1 MVTQSLSQSVSEWLL
16 GSLLLSLY
24 IVSHNQDRNMGWH
37 HKFETEFG
45 WKPLNDWTLCL
56 MDSNCINRSVSFMVD
71 TDGMWT
77 QLNGCFKMSCLIQRH
92 FKVFTLNWTSEVTSV
107 TQSAQSLMLDLKLQL
122 KMTYSK
128 NRKWSKAEELLLI
141 LISYLSPLLINATLA
156 RSHNLHVVD
165 RIDKSRVLCHQF
177 IDQCSATNPSTKYY
191 LNKTDNRQTLWLNGG
206 IMTHQLQ

>member
-1 MVTQSLSQSVSEWLL
+1 MECEHNSIDVLKCHVWYKGTLKFLLWIEFELQSYWKSWMAQ
-16 GSLLLSLY
+16 Y
-24 IVSHNQDRNMGWH
+24 I
-37 HKFETEFG
+37 
-45 WKPLNDWTLCL
+45 
-56 MDSNCINRSVSFMVD
+56 I
-71 TDGMWT
+71 
-77 QLNGCFKMSCLIQRH
+77 
-92 FKVFTLNWTSEVTSV
+92 WTSEVTSV
-107 TQSAQSLMLDLKLQL
+107 TQSAQAIMLGPEPEASAW
-122 KMTYSK
+122 MTYSK

-141 LISYLSPLLINATLA
+141 LISYLSPLLINATLV

>member
-1 MVTQSLSQSVSEWLL
+1 MECEHSSIDVLKCHVWYKGTLKFLLWIEFELQSYWKSWMAQ
-16 GSLLLSLY
+16 Y
-24 IVSHNQDRNMGWH
+24 I
-37 HKFETEFG
+37 
-45 WKPLNDWTLCL
+45 
-56 MDSNCINRSVSFMVD
+56 I
-71 TDGMWT
+71 
-77 QLNGCFKMSCLIQRH
+77 
-92 FKVFTLNWTSEVTSV
+92 WTSEVTSV

-141 LISYLSPLLINATLA
+141 LISYLSPLLIIPWPGPITLI
-156 RSHNLHVVD
+156 HVVD